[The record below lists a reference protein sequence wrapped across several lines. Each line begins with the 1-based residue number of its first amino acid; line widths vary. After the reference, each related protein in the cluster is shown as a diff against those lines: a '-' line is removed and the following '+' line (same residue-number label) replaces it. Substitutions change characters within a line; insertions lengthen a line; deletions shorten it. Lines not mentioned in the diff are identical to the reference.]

1 MAEQAL
7 LKDQLGFAA
16 IAELRQRIT
25 AVFPEFDGQAFEDK
39 ASQGLTQLELKA
51 RVSHIIDAL
60 ADFLPTG
67 FCKTA
72 RILEQLA
79 DNWVAQQPERN
90 WTSYAAWPVIDFV
103 SVHGLAYPQ
112 RAFAVLE
119 KLTPLFTAEF
129 AIRPFVEHHFEL
141 SYQQMLHWAEHK
153 NEHVRRLA
161 SEGLRPRLPW
171 ASQLQPL
178 RQDPTPLW
186 PLLNK
191 LKADPSL
198 YVRRS
203 VANNLNDISKDHP
216 EQVLAVCSSWQQ
228 DNNKDI
234 NWVIRHGLRTL
245 IKSGTKAVYPLL
257 GFSEKPKLLDT
268 VLRLSSENVAVG
280 EALAFSFEFESEQVQ
295 SLVIDYRIHFVRAN
309 GTQGAKVF
317 KWKNIQL
324 RTHEKQ
330 RLNKQHS
337 FKPIST
343 RRYYPGTHGVDVLI
357 NGETVAR
364 AEFELTYR

>member
-1 MAEQAL
+1 MAEQTL

-16 IAELRQRIT
+16 IAELCQRIT
-25 AVFPEFDGQAFEDK
+25 AVFPEFDGQGFEDK
-39 ASQGLTQLELKA
+39 ALKGLTQLELKA

-60 ADFLPTG
+60 AVFLPTG
-67 FCKTA
+67 FCETA

-79 DNWVAQQPERN
+79 NNWLSHQPERN

-103 SVHGLAYPQ
+103 SVYGLAYPQ
-112 RAFAVLE
+112 RAFALLE

-129 AIRPFVEHHFEL
+129 AIRPFLHQHFEL
-141 SYQQMLHWAEHK
+141 SYEQMLHWAEHK

-171 ASQLQPL
+171 ASQLQSL

-216 EQVLAVCSSWQQ
+216 EQVLAVCKRWQQ
-228 DNNKDI
+228 DKNKDTD
-234 NWVIRHGLRTL
+234 WVIRHGLRTL
-245 IKSGTKAVYPLL
+245 VKVGAKAVYPLL
-257 GFSEKPKLLDT
+257 GFSEVPKLLDT
-268 VLRLSSENVAVG
+268 TLRLSTDNVAMG

-309 GTQGAKVF
+309 GTHGAKVF
-317 KWKNIQL
+317 KWKNIRLQA
-324 RTHEKQ
+324 HEKQ
-330 RLNKQHS
+330 RLNKHHS

-343 RRYYPGTHGVDVLI
+343 RRYYPGTHSVDVLI

-364 AEFELTYR
+364 AEFELTPS